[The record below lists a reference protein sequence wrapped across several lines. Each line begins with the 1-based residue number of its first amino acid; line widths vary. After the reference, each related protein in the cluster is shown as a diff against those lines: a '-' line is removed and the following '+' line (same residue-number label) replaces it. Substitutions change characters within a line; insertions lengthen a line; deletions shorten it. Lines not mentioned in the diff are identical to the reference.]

1 MEGTGSFGA
10 ELCRELVDAG
20 FPVVEVNRPD
30 RATRRRLGKDD
41 AIDAEAAARSRI
53 SGSATV
59 IPKSWGEKVE
69 MIRLLKCAK
78 DSATESRTRVINQIK
93 AILVTAPASLRER
106 LEPLRRSAL
115 ITVCVALRPGPLH
128 GPTAVALAA
137 RLLHSSSGHSVSR
150 LALSSPLSRRS
161 SSLWPT

>member
-1 MEGTGSFGA
+1 MEGTGSFGD

-30 RATRRRLGKDD
+30 RSTRRRLGKDD
-41 AIDAEAAARSRI
+41 AIDAEAAARSWI

-106 LEPLRRSAL
+106 LVRRRL
-115 ITVCVALRPGPLH
+115 GRR
-128 GPTAVALAA
+128 A
-137 RLLHSSSGHSVSR
+137 R
-150 LALSSPLSRRS
+150 
-161 SSLWPT
+161 